1 VRTRARVLPDI
12 AVIAMSAFLL
22 AFVVRLIWI
31 LRVQSPLDAEY
42 SDMRGYVARAE
53 GLLAHD
59 VPAEPRELT
68 LYPFGTHC
76 LLALEFLVLGRHAGR
91 AIAVAHALVGAI
103 PAACAPVLTVRLL
116 PRRWAAAL
124 VGGLVALW
132 VPQVCFAGFFLS
144 EIWFSAA
151 IALHACLTTCNWK
164 RPSAGLAGGLISAV
178 AFVVRPQFLLTWAI
192 EMAVRTLLLVRRRG
206 VRAATRALPWLLLP
220 MVVAITASSLRLHRL
235 SGHWGLIA
243 ESGLNRVWADT
254 DICRVEAQ
262 WHAPNGEEKNYTFAP
277 PAKQP
282 CRAGGT
288 VSFTGFIADPDI
300 LGAIRREHLQGVS
313 WPHRLSRMLGNARLL
328 IDKNLPWPE
337 SNYRDPP
344 WRAALQESFARA
356 FKFVVLPLCVLGLVL
371 GPRNGTTLILAA
383 NLATVVVAA
392 AVFFG
397 EARYHVPYDPF
408 AILLAVVGSHEVYR
422 RAISLVRL
430 LQQRRA
436 SRLCSPPALASRE

>member
-164 RPSAGLAGGLISAV
+164 RPSAGLAG
-178 AFVVRPQFLLTWAI
+178 
-192 EMAVRTLLLVRRRG
+192 
-206 VRAATRALPWLLLP
+206 
-220 MVVAITASSLRLHRL
+220 
-235 SGHWGLIA
+235 
-243 ESGLNRVWADT
+243 
-254 DICRVEAQ
+254 
-262 WHAPNGEEKNYTFAP
+262 
-277 PAKQP
+277 
-282 CRAGGT
+282 
-288 VSFTGFIADPDI
+288 
-300 LGAIRREHLQGVS
+300 
-313 WPHRLSRMLGNARLL
+313 
-328 IDKNLPWPE
+328 
-337 SNYRDPP
+337 
-344 WRAALQESFARA
+344 
-356 FKFVVLPLCVLGLVL
+356 
-371 GPRNGTTLILAA
+371 
-383 NLATVVVAA
+383 
-392 AVFFG
+392 
-397 EARYHVPYDPF
+397 
-408 AILLAVVGSHEVYR
+408 
-422 RAISLVRL
+422 
-430 LQQRRA
+430 
-436 SRLCSPPALASRE
+436 

>member
-1 VRTRARVLPDI
+1 MGAY
-12 AVIAMSAFLL
+12 LL
-22 AFVVRLIWI
+22 AFAVRLVWI

-42 SDMRGYVARAE
+42 SDMEGYVARAE

-132 VPQVCFAGFFLS
+132 YPQVCFAGFFMS

-151 IALHACLTTCNWK
+151 IALHACFAGSDWK
-164 RPSAGLAGGLISAV
+164 RPSAGLVGGSLSAV

-192 EMAVRTLLLVRRRG
+192 EVAVRTLSLVRRRG
-206 VRAATRALPWLLLP
+206 GRAAVRVVPWLALP
-220 MVVAITASSLRLHRL
+220 MVVALAASSVRLHRL
-235 SGHWGLIA
+235 SGHWGLMA

-254 DICRVEAQ
+254 DICRVESQ
-262 WHAPNGEEKNYTFAP
+262 WHAPNGEERDYVFAP

-282 CRAGGT
+282 CRAAGGT

-300 LGAIRREHLQGVS
+300 LDGIRRERLRGVS
-313 WPHRLSRMLGNARLL
+313 WPRRLSRMFGNARLL

-356 FKFVVLPLCVLGLVL
+356 FEFVVLPLCVLGLVL
-371 GPRNGTTLILAA
+371 GARNRTMMILAA
-383 NLATVVVAA
+383 NLATVAVAA
-392 AVFFG
+392 TIFFG
-397 EARYHVPYDPF
+397 EARYHVPYDAF
-408 AILLAVVGSHEVYR
+408 AILLAVVGAHEVCR
-422 RAISLVRL
+422 RGISLVRR
-430 LQQRRA
+430 QRVRRA
-436 SRLCSPPALASRE
+436 SRLAQPQPIASGE